1 MDHHQVFNDSD
12 EFLLTFDDPSMKNS
26 GRIPID
32 LTPTEKGLGRHCKQI
47 RQEDISTEEMEVHVI
62 EPRDIIVDLTETSD
76 EEEEEEALA
85 APEAPAAPAAPAAQ
99 EKKAVHPH
107 AATFAI
113 LKKYKHAFGSQDEDS
128 QDEDSQNEDGQDRD
142 SQNKDSKRGELVTGM
157 GGFSKKIKKDETPPT
172 QVQTRPR
179 KYKSIGKCD
188 KTMRLLGLI
197 SPKKKKK
204 KPATPKYEDI
214 SPAPSPS
221 TKHLLDL
228 VTSAQPSGTK
238 ARRELFPT
246 DLVPQPLVPQP
257 QPQEQPAAVQPQRDL
272 SGVTFLEAE
281 LIEPDFVKSVL
292 ESLEFELDPLP
303 AAAAP
308 EAPAAF
314 AATVQDEEHQPQP
327 QPPEEQ
333 PVGVAVQEEQPQ
345 PPEEQPAAA
354 VHEDVPQHVDSQP
367 AAAAQEDVPQHV
379 DSQPAAAAQ
388 EEGDNFPD
396 LLTNILNELGITQMG
411 ISPQQ
416 DVVEETS
423 LLLTPTISPQSS
435 TTLPS
440 LNLESVR
447 TTLEPERPEGSS
459 VAATASAAELSETD
473 RAVADLL
480 EAISVAAE
488 TTTPQ
493 AVAPTQRSPICST
506 PTPPTHP
513 PTSSSTA
520 PPPGQKNVFLPP
532 LQATLPPL
540 DLLKTPRHT
549 TDSFLWPQHP
559 VSAENTKNNGSKK
572 VRAEKRKN
580 NEKVTHTKKKKKNTL
595 SEEQIRYQKIKEDIR
610 RKLNELEMQNE

>member
-85 APEAPAAPAAPAAQ
+85 APEAPAAPAAQ
-99 EKKAVHPH
+99 EKEAVHPH

-128 QDEDSQNEDGQDRD
+128 KDEDSQNEDSQNEDGQDRD
-142 SQNKDSKRGELVTGM
+142 SQNEDSKRGELVTGM

-228 VTSAQPSGTK
+228 VTSAQPSGSK

-327 QPPEEQ
+327 QP
-333 PVGVAVQEEQPQ
+333 QEEQPQ
-345 PPEEQPAAA
+345 PPEEQPRPQEEQSAAA
-354 VHEDVPQHVDSQP
+354 VH
-367 AAAAQEDVPQHV
+367 EDVPQHV

-440 LNLESVR
+440 LNLESAR

-493 AVAPTQRSPICST
+493 AVAQRSPST

-580 NEKVTHTKKKKKNTL
+580 NKKVTQMNKKKKNTL